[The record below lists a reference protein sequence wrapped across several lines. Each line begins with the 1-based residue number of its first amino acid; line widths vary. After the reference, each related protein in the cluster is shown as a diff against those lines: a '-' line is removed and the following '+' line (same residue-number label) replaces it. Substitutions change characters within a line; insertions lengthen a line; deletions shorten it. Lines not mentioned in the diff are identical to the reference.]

1 MKRDKNRRKTIVNFL
16 TDPDPTYVA
25 FVRRGANQR
34 PFHAIKSAGGVTSP
48 TKETDQMKNRLKKTK
63 AAAGV
68 VIQRITFDKAHFADQ
83 AAVEGYLTEK
93 GYSDFEIH
101 EEGTTFY
108 VDDSADE
115 IAEGTERDIE
125 SQTVKGVSYRVGD
138 AKAAAGAGAD
148 DPGEGAGTGE
158 EASEDKGSE
167 AGNVTE
173 DDKPE
178 DKPEDKPA
186 DPPVKEDPPAVGD
199 DQQNVSQKAAV
210 PETRTRTRKAQ
221 FLVGGLTPAALAAN
235 HESLA
240 AFLEERQVTSKTF
253 ADTVAEYTGGVAPG
267 LWSLSEALMTEL
279 RKALKSGRADEA
291 FVQDLS
297 TKFARGV
304 MVMSGAYE
312 SIINET
318 VAAAKAAGLDD
329 ADIDVVLD
337 HMFGALPGAKT
348 DAPVP
353 VQPADVEAA
362 VAKAMK
368 AEMPALVQR
377 AIADIIAVSA
387 YEGGDDEEDD
397 DGKSNIRVLPGR
409 KSADVV
415 EDNPNDTGAE
425 AEAEAEEEENRR
437 RAMKRLGLN

>member
-1 MKRDKNRRKTIVNFL
+1 MKRDKNRRKTIVNLL

-34 PFHAIKSAGGVTSP
+34 PFHAVKSAGGVTSP
-48 TKETDQMKNRLKKTK
+48 TKETKMKNRLKKTK

-101 EEGTTFY
+101 EEGNTFY

-138 AKAAAGAGAD
+138 AKAAADAGAD

-158 EASEDKGSE
+158 EAPEDEGAE
-167 AGNVTE
+167 VNDVTE
-173 DDKPE
+173 DGKTGDQ
-178 DKPEDKPA
+178 PEDKPA
-186 DPPVKEDPPAVGD
+186 DPPADPPAVGD
-199 DQQNVSQKAAV
+199 DKQDVSQKAAV

-291 FVQDLS
+291 FVQDLA

-304 MVMSGAYE
+304 TVMSSAYE

-329 ADIDVVLD
+329 ADIDAVLD
-337 HMFGALPGAKT
+337 HMFGALPGAKAN
-348 DAPVP
+348 DPEP

-387 YEGGDDEEDD
+387 YEGGDDEDE

-409 KSADVV
+409 KSADAV
-415 EDNPNDTGAE
+415 EDNPNDTGAD